1 MNAMVKQFN
10 EIDPFEWLGREM
22 SLKSIS
28 YETEIHST
36 SSEKPIGWQEKAGV
50 FAKMDDELQ
59 KDLTYVLAT
68 GSHTDNTAA
77 KKRII
82 VFLTS
87 SIFAVADQEK
97 KYKKSN
103 LPVICRKIAEMEL
116 FFFLHPFLQG
126 DYTLQGKLR
135 AVGLLDIYI
144 TVSSYEKSW
153 QHFGDAIVKML
164 EEAKDVACTV
174 IGEYKKELYKNS

>member
-97 KYKKSN
+97 KRNKDK
-103 LPVICRKIAEMEL
+103 LPEICQMIAQMEL
-116 FFFLHPFLQG
+116 HFFLYPFLEKK
-126 DYTLQGKLR
+126 YTVEGRLWT
-135 AVGLLDIYI
+135 VGLDKILSVENYRNNW
-144 TVSSYEKSW
+144 K
-153 QHFGDAIVKML
+153 HFGDATRMML
-164 EEAKDVACTV
+164 EEAKESAEGYIEKYRRDL
-174 IGEYKKELYKNS
+174 E